1 LEHFREALRLNPGNE
16 WAQHGIVE
24 ALKARN
30 IIYAVMLKYFLFMGK
45 LSKRGQWGII
55 LGAYFGMKA
64 LAALGKTMPGLEPWI
79 LPIELVYLAFVV
91 MTWIAE
97 PLFNLLLRL
106 NRFGRL
112 ALSPEK
118 IVASNWLGLCL
129 LIALLSLGGW
139 LAFGLK
145 SAWLA
150 GAVLFG
156 VLLMPTAGTF
166 KCANGWPRTIMMIY
180 TGALACG
187 ALVAIGLFALAD
199 TGNYS
204 GAQDPGLAVGTL
216 VFLGALMS
224 SWIFNIFLSQRR
236 RR

>member
-1 LEHFREALRLNPGNE
+1 
-16 WAQHGIVE
+16 VE

-30 IIYAVMLKYFLFMGK
+30 IIYAVMLRYFLFMGK
-45 LSKRGQWGII
+45 LSKRGRWGII
-55 LGAYFGMKA
+55 LGAYFGMRV
-64 LAALGKTMPGLEPWI
+64 LGALGKTLPGWEPWI

-91 MTWIAE
+91 MTWIAD

-112 ALSPEK
+112 ALPPEK

-129 LIALLSLGGW
+129 LIALISLGGW
-139 LAFGLK
+139 LAFGYK

-156 VLLMPTAGTF
+156 VLLVPTAGTF
-166 KCANGWPRTIMMIY
+166 KCRSGWPRNVMAVY
-180 TGALACG
+180 TGALTCG
-187 ALVAIGLFALAD
+187 ALAAIGLFSLAD

-204 GAQDPGLAVGTL
+204 GASDAGLAVGTV
-216 VFLGALMS
+216 VFLGALLS
-224 SWIFNIFLSQRR
+224 SWIFNILLSQRWKR
-236 RR
+236 